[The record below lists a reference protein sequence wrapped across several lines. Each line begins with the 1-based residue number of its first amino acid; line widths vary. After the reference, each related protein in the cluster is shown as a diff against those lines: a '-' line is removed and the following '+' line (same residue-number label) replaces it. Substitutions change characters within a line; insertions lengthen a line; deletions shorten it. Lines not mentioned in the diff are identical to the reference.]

1 MNNEEL
7 FFNTLGFEFSTNH
20 NISIEM
26 LKKYYKFEF
35 KKMDINNMDLEF
47 DNIIEYNKRK
57 NTGSYYT
64 PINIAEYMI
73 ISVLIEYCVK
83 NTSLSKE
90 SLFIIFSTNNNR
102 IKNNEMLIIKRVLS
116 DLKIADLSSGTGI
129 FLLTYIKLIERIF
142 INSGKENLSDLLKKI
157 ITKNIYAFDINDN
170 ALKILNLEMNNLF
183 FKYDKKELL
192 EMNTYNIN
200 SITHELIY
208 SMIPKQGFDIVV
220 GNPPYLGEKGNKDLF
235 NEIKS
240 SKFGKTY
247 YEGKM
252 DLFYFFIYRGVNVL
266 NNKGLLIYLTTN
278 YFITADGAKKLRKF
292 FYLNGNF
299 KKIINFNSN
308 KIFKDAK
315 GQHNLI
321 FIYSKEMNC
330 DIEIINFSQKIS
342 IETTNQLLN
351 AQLND
356 KYRYFISKKELF
368 GNDYLIKL
376 FIGKEHYSII
386 NKIENQ
392 SEFKISDYF
401 NVNQGFISGADSVSD
416 NSLNKKLSNEN
427 IKKYNIKTND
437 SIFVLKKDEI
447 DKFSQKKYL
456 KMLFKSSDIKKFSS
470 NKDSNK
476 YVLYIDNNIK
486 IDNLL
491 ENHLKPY
498 KEILDSRREVKSG
511 ARKWYSLQW
520 PRTKEIFEKEKIVV
534 PQRSRSNIFGYSNSS
549 FYGSADIYYI
559 TLKEDINEYD
569 LKILLALLNSKLYFI
584 YLSNIGKKKG
594 VNLELYATPIKNLL
608 IKNINKKYEIIE
620 IVNRLILN
628 YNKF

>member
-7 FFNTLGFEFSTNH
+7 FFNTLGFEFSINH
-20 NISIEM
+20 NMSIET
-26 LKKYYKFEF
+26 LKEYYKFEF
-35 KKMDINNMDLEF
+35 NKMAINNMNLEF

-90 SLFIIFSTNNNR
+90 NLSIIFSTTNNK
-102 IKNNEMLIIKRVLS
+102 IKNNEMLIIKKVLS

-142 INSGKENLSDLLKKI
+142 INSKKEI
-157 ITKNIYAFDINDN
+157 VTRNIYAFDINDN

-200 SITHELIY
+200 SITQESIN
-208 SMIPKQGFDIVV
+208 SRIPKQGFDIVV

-240 SKFGKTY
+240 TKFGKTY

-252 DLFYFFIYRGVNVL
+252 DLFYFFIYRGINVL
-266 NNKGLLIYLTTN
+266 NDKGLLIYLTTN

-292 FYLNGNF
+292 FYLNGSF

-330 DIEIINFSQKIS
+330 DTEIINFSQKIS
-342 IETTNQLLN
+342 IETTNNLLN

-356 KYRYFISKKELF
+356 KYRYLISKKELF

-386 NKIENQ
+386 NRIENQ
-392 SEFKISDYF
+392 SEFKISDLF
-401 NVNQGFISGADSVSD
+401 NVNQGFISGADSVSE
-416 NSLNKKLSNEN
+416 NSFNKKLSSEN
-427 IKKYNIKTND
+427 IKKYNIKTGD

-447 DKFSQKKYL
+447 DKFSEKKYL

-470 NKDSNK
+470 NNNSNK
-476 YVLYIDNNIK
+476 YVLYIDNNK
-486 IDNLL
+486 GD
-491 ENHLKPY
+491 LK
-498 KEILDSRREVKSG
+498 LD
-511 ARKWYSLQW
+511 
-520 PRTKEIFEKEKIVV
+520 
-534 PQRSRSNIFGYSNSS
+534 
-549 FYGSADIYYI
+549 
-559 TLKEDINEYD
+559 LKEMTY
-569 LKILLALLNSKLYFI
+569 YF
-584 YLSNIGKKKG
+584 Y
-594 VNLELYATPIKNLL
+594 
-608 IKNINKKYEIIE
+608 II
-620 IVNRLILN
+620 
-628 YNKF
+628 